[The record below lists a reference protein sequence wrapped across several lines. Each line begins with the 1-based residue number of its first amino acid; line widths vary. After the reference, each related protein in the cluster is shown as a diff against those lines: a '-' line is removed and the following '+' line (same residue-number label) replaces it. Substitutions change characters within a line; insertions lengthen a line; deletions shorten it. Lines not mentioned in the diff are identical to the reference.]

1 MLANVY
7 VDGFNLYYSCIKDTP
22 YRWLNLLQLCQL
34 CFPHHTIR
42 RIRYFTARVRAT
54 DSDPQKPQRQAL
66 FIRALQTLPNL
77 SVHYGTFL
85 THTVTMRLANPPPR
99 GPYTADVVRTEEK
112 GSDVN
117 LASYMLV
124 DGFDRDYEL
133 AIVVSN
139 DSDLVEPIRLV
150 RERLGLSVGLL
161 NPQMDEHKTAWALM
175 KAATF
180 YRTIRRGV
188 LQASQFPPILSDAHG
203 QFFKP
208 PTW

>member
-7 VDGFNLYYSCIKDTP
+7 VDGFNLYDGCIKDTP

-34 CFPHHTIR
+34 CFPHYTIC

-117 LASYMLV
+117 LASYMLA
-124 DGFDRDYEL
+124 DETMSWPSSF
-133 AIVVSN
+133 
-139 DSDLVEPIRLV
+139 
-150 RERLGLSVGLL
+150 
-161 NPQMDEHKTAWALM
+161 QMTLIWSSRSAWCANVW
-175 KAATF
+175 A
-180 YRTIRRGV
+180 YR
-188 LQASQFPPILSDAHG
+188 
-203 QFFKP
+203 
-208 PTW
+208 